1 MSNNRARRIYFAIAE
16 ETEKDTMHLRKT
28 CLLLMILV
36 ASFDCAVAQSEAT
49 SSSSSKMSSTALQP
63 SKSKALL
70 PDSVREQIVATNRQM
85 VETFKR
91 GDLRGVARF
100 YADDAT
106 IFSYRGQ
113 KIQGREALDRYWTGI
128 KGAKDWKLEVIELGG
143 DKETVYQIGKS
154 SLTTDNGG
162 AEKTYVCDFVVI
174 WKRQSDGAYKIH
186 VDIYN

>member
-1 MSNNRARRIYFAIAE
+1 MR
-16 ETEKDTMHLRKT
+16 LRKT
-28 CLLLMILV
+28 CLLLLLLV
-36 ASFDCAVAQSEAT
+36 ASFGCAIAQNSAA
-49 SSSSSKMSSTALQP
+49 SSSRSKTTSTALQP
-63 SKSKALL
+63 SKSSAVL
-70 PDSVREQIVATNRQM
+70 PDSVPEQIVAANRQM

-91 GDLRGVARF
+91 GDLLGVARF

-113 KIQGREALDRYWTGI
+113 KIQGREAIDRYWTGS

-154 SLTTDNGG
+154 SLTTNSGG

-174 WKRQSDGAYKIH
+174 WKRQQDGTYKIY